1 MESQE
6 VLRLVEAGYV
16 RLADMPLDSRRDQ
29 AAMPATRSR
38 DDFPEPAK
46 LIASPRLWW
55 AADVEQ
61 WRDMRPRVRTLRLME
76 AVNEERAREQI
87 HPMVG

>member
-1 MESQE
+1 VESQE
-6 VLRLVEAGYV
+6 VLRLVEAGYI
-16 RLADMPLDSRRDQ
+16 RLADMPSILSVTKQRCQ
-29 AAMPATRSR
+29 QLAR

-61 WRDMRPRVRTLRLME
+61 WRDMLPRVWTPAPHGSGE
-76 AVNEERAREQI
+76 
-87 HPMVG
+87 